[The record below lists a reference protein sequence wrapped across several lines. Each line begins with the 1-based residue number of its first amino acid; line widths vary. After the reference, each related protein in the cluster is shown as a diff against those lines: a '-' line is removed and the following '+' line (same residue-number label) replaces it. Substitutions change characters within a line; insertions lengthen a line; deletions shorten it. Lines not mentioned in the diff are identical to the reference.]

1 MTVKLLCCCSRSVLL
16 FSLSMLRLCKSLT
29 EEEEPSEDG
38 HDVNSFFMAGTACCH
53 LSISA
58 LLLIPVSSSLEET
71 RFIYSSILYQLILDG
86 AQVTS
91 TKCGQT
97 AKQIMFLRS

>member
-1 MTVKLLCCCSRSVLL
+1 
-16 FSLSMLRLCKSLT
+16 MLRLCKSLT

-71 RFIYSSILYQLILDG
+71 RFIYSSILYQLIFDG

-97 AKQIMFLRS
+97 AKQIIFLRS

>member
-1 MTVKLLCCCSRSVLL
+1 M
-16 FSLSMLRLCKSLT
+16 

-38 HDVNSFFMAGTACCH
+38 HDVNSFFMAGTARCH

-58 LLLIPVSSSLEET
+58 FLLIPVSSSSEET
-71 RFIYSSILYQLILDG
+71 RFIYSSILYQLIFDG
-86 AQVTS
+86 TQVIS

-97 AKQIMFLRS
+97 IKQIIFLRS